1 MSSGRSIGSVS
12 GVGSTSSMKVGET
25 TMLPNG
31 LASMRSVRDSIEAER
46 NELIQSRSTRSS
58 MGNDS
63 IRYPRSSGQSFKGTR
78 VSGPRSLESESIRDP
93 DGTIISRRIE
103 TIEAPAGSSRVSSVG
118 TSRSGTSQRS
128 TSPRR
133 SLSGVPTTE
142 LQSSRSSRR
151 SRSLSR
157 SSGVSRTPEEIDH
170 EEIDEIDYPDG
181 THETITRSTQKIMS
195 PRSSSRIESPR
206 SSEDEFTQRS
216 LEKSETL
223 RELLDELQAS
233 ETLGGA
239 DPSVSVSSRRRRSV
253 STRGIESY
261 NPMTEIPPPRST
273 FNASGD
279 CGCDVSSP
287 ATSVNRSSRPINP
300 SSRSS
305 TIHDR
310 TAVRSVRSTSPSR
323 SSSSVRST
331 SPSRSSSSVRS
342 TSPSRSSSS
351 VRSTSPSRSSSSVR
365 STSPSR
371 SSSSVRSTSPMV
383 MTRPIDDL
391 LNLIDEIGID
401 NTIRG
406 KEHRSIDVSQ
416 YSQGQFKVTKSRSG
430 PGAFDLLVSDNLENY
445 QWALDD
451 ILDKRPGLTYN
462 GVRLANVHDQL
473 IDEFQGIIPSTESMS
488 PRSSRASRM
497 MNGSTQSQG
506 QSVTQNTI
514 GSLSGVGSVMGQNA
528 SSLSG
533 VGSRAQNMM
542 NSAGSRVQ
550 SSLNSV
556 NPINSSSISGRV
568 SSSMNSMI

>member
-365 STSPSR
+365 STSP
-371 SSSSVRSTSPMV
+371 MV

>member
-342 TSPSRSSSS
+342 TSP
-351 VRSTSPSRSSSSVR
+351 
-365 STSPSR
+365 
-371 SSSSVRSTSPMV
+371 MV